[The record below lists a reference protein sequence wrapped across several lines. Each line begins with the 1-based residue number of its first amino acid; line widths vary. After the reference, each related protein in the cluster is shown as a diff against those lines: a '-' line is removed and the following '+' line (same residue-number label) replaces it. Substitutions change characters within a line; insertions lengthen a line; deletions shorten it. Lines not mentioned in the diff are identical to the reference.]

1 VNHPVLA
8 ERMQGVGDVF
18 GVDAECDDWDL
29 AWLGTFD
36 LPAGCSAAFYP
47 GDGTKDGHAL
57 LARNFD
63 FATLTHSE
71 ILGGTARPG
80 EAALAADPWII
91 ELYPDHGSS
100 RLRLGFVVVARA
112 FVAESSGPA

>member
-1 VNHPVLA
+1 
-8 ERMQGVGDVF
+8 MQGVGYVF

-36 LPAGCSAAFYP
+36 LPAGCWAAFYP
-47 GDGTKDGHAL
+47 GGGTKDGHAL

-91 ELYPDHGSS
+91 ELYPDHGSL